1 MDLDLRSVRK
11 KFDVKNIRFGTRI
24 DGATWSA
31 EKGVWTLE
39 ITDLA
44 TDVKSTK
51 TCTILI
57 SAVGGLSIPSSPT
70 FEGQDKF
77 QGTIFHSARESMPS
91 LAGRVVLAD

>member
-1 MDLDLRSVRK
+1 MNDLDLRSVRK

-31 EKGVWTLE
+31 ARGLWTVE

-44 TDVKSTK
+44 TEVKHTK

-57 SAVGGLSIPSSPT
+57 SAVGGLSTPLVPT
-70 FEGQDKF
+70 FEGQEKF
-77 QGTIFHSARESMPS
+77 AGEIFHSGRKS
-91 LAGRVVLAD
+91 LSLCTV